1 MASSVEEEFEVLFG
15 EVVEISIA
23 GELEDDDEEAEVLSA
38 DAGVE
43 DVKDD
48 RRESMVRR
56 TLDNLGSI

>member
-1 MASSVEEEFEVLFG
+1 MASSAEEEFEVLVG

-38 DAGVE
+38 EAGAE

>member
-1 MASSVEEEFEVLFG
+1 MASSVDEELEKSLG

-38 DAGVE
+38 EAGAE